1 MATSEIHIGDVGT
14 AIRAT
19 IKDEDDVA
27 VDVSAATTKQLIFE
41 KPDCTEVTKTATFY
55 TDGTD
60 GIIQYLT
67 ETSFLNMAGVWRVQA
82 YIVLS
87 GGEWKTDI
95 YEFRVYK
102 NIGD

>member
-1 MATSEIHIGDVGT
+1 MATSEIHVGDVGT

-19 IKDEDDVA
+19 IKDEDDVV

-41 KPDCTEVTKTATFY
+41 KSDCTEVTKTATFY

-60 GIIQYLT
+60 GIIQYVTESGFLT
-67 ETSFLNMAGVWRVQA
+67 VAGVWRVQA
-82 YIVLS
+82 YIVLP
-87 GGEWKTDI
+87 GGEWKSDI
-95 YEFRVYK
+95 YEFRVHK